1 MNIFGKEK
9 DFVLRIMNLIL
20 CLWLIGAITYFY
32 VSVVNILMP
41 EPKRSY
47 EEYEIESCYYFKLE
61 ETYQEDCEAQYG
73 NYLERM
79 NDDKYQNKK
88 DLFIT
93 FGNVVIV
100 LGTLYFLNNSRR
112 ERSE

>member
-47 EEYEIESCYYFKLE
+47 EEYEVENCYYFKFE
-61 ETYQEDCEAQYG
+61 ENYKEECKTQYE
-73 NYLERM
+73 NYLTRIDEER
-79 NDDKYQNKK
+79 YQRKK

-93 FGNVVIV
+93 FGNGVIV
-100 LGTLYFLNNSRR
+100 LGTLYFLNHFRK
-112 ERSE
+112 ERS